1 MSCDAEF
8 KKKKHLLSHLIH
20 FAVNSLS
27 LVLMKW
33 TCSVLLK
40 SCVNLCNLMSAV
52 NKPDTK
58 LLIYICVYENSH
70 IMQSTFFFCHEERW
84 NGSEMLDKA
93 NSTIFFISYLF
104 TRLQIWMRTISEIHL
119 KRIAS
124 LDYYAYTLVEITRRI
139 SPGII
144 RKGVRKIGSQNYSIL
159 LQGE

>member
-8 KKKKHLLSHLIH
+8 KKKRHLLSHLIH

-58 LLIYICVYENSH
+58 LLIYVFVKIVILCKVRY
-70 IMQSTFFFCHEERW
+70 FFCQEERW

-104 TRLQIWMRTISEIHL
+104 SRLQIWMRTISEIHL

-144 RKGVRKIGSQNYSIL
+144 RKGVRKIGSQNYSNL